1 MASREMAARGDSAR
15 GDSARG
21 DSARGDSAR
30 GTVREWHAEDGWGV
44 IDSDD
49 TPGGCWAHF
58 SMVLM
63 AGYRTLQAGQE
74 VRFTFEAPGQDGYA
88 FSAEE
93 VRPVGQAPV
102 REVVHHVTGPSA
114 GFRSELVVT
123 FDDED
128 EHTSET

>member
-1 MASREMAARGDSAR
+1 MT
-15 GDSARG
+15 
-21 DSARGDSAR
+21 ARGDSAR

-44 IDSDD
+44 LDSED
-49 TPGGCWAHF
+49 TPGGCWAHY
-58 SMVLM
+58 STVLM

-74 VRFTFEAPGQDGYA
+74 VRFTFEAPGQDGHA

-93 VRPVGQAPV
+93 VWPADHTPV
-102 REVVHHVTGPSA
+102 REVDHVTGPSA

-128 EHTSET
+128 EHA